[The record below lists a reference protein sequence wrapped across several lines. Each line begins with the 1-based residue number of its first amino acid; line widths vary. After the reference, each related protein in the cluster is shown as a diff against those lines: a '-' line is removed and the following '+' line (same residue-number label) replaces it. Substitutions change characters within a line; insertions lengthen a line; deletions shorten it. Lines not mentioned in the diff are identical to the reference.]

1 MGHQQRPATVL
12 VTGEETGGRFA
23 LVETIEQPGDELPY
37 HRHQWEDK
45 AIYVLDGALALSIAG
60 TWVHAPIGIAVFVPR
75 GVAHA
80 YTITSERARL
90 LTMLTPAG
98 FERFYQEYD
107 TVTARSQMA
116 LPSLEQVV
124 TLAARYG
131 CEITGPH
138 PGRPPAA
145 SAVGIV
151 QPPPSSDGSI
161 ISQEETRDSNNC

>member
-1 MGHQQRPATVL
+1 MDHQHRPATVL
-12 VTGEETGGRFA
+12 VTGEKTGGRFA

-37 HRHQWEDK
+37 HRHHWEDK

-60 TWVHAPIGIAVFVPR
+60 TWVHAPIGTAVFVPR
-75 GVAHA
+75 GVEHA
-80 YTITSERARL
+80 YTITSERVRI

-131 CEITGPH
+131 CEITGSH

-145 SAVGIV
+145 SAVGSA
-151 QPPPSSDGSI
+151 QPPASRDGSI
-161 ISQEETRDSNNC
+161 ASREEPHDPSSH